1 MNFSPQSVKT
11 FRFTKYE
18 FDTLTGLLKLHYAFD
33 NEWFFTEEMV
43 FLGIE
48 RPLPPIKKQALD
60 RVFHHLHLV
69 AGISYYKAALPQ
81 KISIETKPIN
91 EKTANFLNDLYF
103 HGLGE
108 FAYQNNLD
116 LRGRIKFPFINQD
129 VNSSQT
135 HHQLSRQTIV
145 PIGGGKDSI
154 VTIEALRYANES
166 FRLFSVGNPRI
177 IQNVATISGIPHISI
192 QRRLSPQLIDLN
204 KKGAFNGHVP
214 ISAIIA
220 YILAASAIL
229 YGFDTV
235 VMSNERSANVGNLFK
250 DDIEINH
257 QYSKSLQFEK
267 DVAEQF
273 ADLLPGFRYFSL
285 LRPLSELEITRLFS
299 HFKNYHHIF
308 SSCNR
313 NFTHAISNN
322 VHGNWCLNCPKCRFV
337 FLALAPFVEKQHL
350 LQIFGKNLLNDKN
363 QQDGFD
369 GLIGYHAHKPFEC
382 VGETEESLVA
392 FYLLTLKKEWQKDIL
407 VQRFQQ
413 VILPRIRH
421 PKHLIK
427 PIFENSQHHEI
438 PHEFE
443 HALAQFRK
451 HYKGVS

>member
-18 FDTLTGLLKLHYAFD
+18 FDILTGVLKLHYAFD
-33 NEWFFTEEMV
+33 NDWVFTEQLV

-48 RPLPPIKKQALD
+48 RPITPEKKQALD
-60 RVFHHLHLV
+60 RAFHHLHLV
-69 AGISYYKAALPQ
+69 AGISYYKAALPE

-91 EKTANFLNDLYF
+91 EKFASFLNDLYL

-116 LRGRIKFPFINQD
+116 LRGRIRFPYVDQQD
-129 VNSSQT
+129 ISLKTYALPHKTV
-135 HHQLSRQTIV
+135 V

-177 IQNVATISGIPHISI
+177 IHNVATASGIPHISVKRQI
-192 QRRLSPQLIDLN
+192 SPQLLDLN
-204 KKGAFNGHVP
+204 RNGAFNGHVP

-220 YILAASAIL
+220 YILAVSAIL

-235 VMSNERSANVGNLFK
+235 VMSNERSANVGNLIK
-250 DDIEINH
+250 DGFEVNH
-257 QYSKSLQFEK
+257 QYSKSLKFEQ
-267 DVAEQF
+267 DVNKQF

-299 HFKNYHHIF
+299 HFKQYHSIF

-313 NFTHAISNN
+313 NYTHAMPTTLQS
-322 VHGNWCLNCPKCRFV
+322 NWCLNCPKCRFV
-337 FLALAPFVEKQHL
+337 FLALAPFLDKKHL
-350 LQIFGKNLLNDKN
+350 LQIFGKNLLNDIN
-363 QQDGFD
+363 QQLGFD
-369 GLIGYHAHKPFEC
+369 ELIGYQTHKPFEC

-392 FYLLTLKKEWQKDIL
+392 FYLLTLKKEWEKDVL

-413 VILPRIRH
+413 DILPKIHH
-421 PKHLIK
+421 PKYLMK
-427 PIFENSQHHEI
+427 TIFEDSQHHEI
-438 PHEFE
+438 PQEFE
-443 HALAQFRK
+443 HALMQFRQ
-451 HYKGVS
+451 HYNRT

>member
-11 FRFTKYE
+11 FHFTKYE
-18 FDTLTGLLKLHYAFD
+18 FNTLTGLLKLHYAFD

-43 FLGIE
+43 FLGID
-48 RPLPPIKKQALD
+48 RPLPPVKRQALD

-81 KISIETKPIN
+81 KIYIDTKPIS
-91 EKTANFLNDLYF
+91 EKTAHFLNKLYLN
-103 HGLGE
+103 GLGE

-116 LRGRIKFPFINQD
+116 LRGRIQFPFVNQTTH
-129 VNSSQT
+129 SQIYYP
-135 HHQLSRQTIV
+135 LPRQTIV

-154 VTIEALRYANES
+154 VTVEILKHAQES

-177 IQNVATISGIPHISI
+177 IQNVAAISGFPHISV
-192 QRRLSPQLIDLN
+192 QRRLSPQLLELN
-204 KKGAFNGHVP
+204 KQGAFNGHVP

-235 VMSNERSANVGNLFK
+235 IMSNERSANVGNLVHDGF
-250 DDIEINH
+250 EVNH

-267 DVAEQF
+267 DVSEEF
-273 ADLLPGFRYFSL
+273 ADLLPNFRYFSL

-299 HFKNYHHIF
+299 HFPKYHSIF

-313 NFTHAISNN
+313 NYAHTSPNTLQS
-322 VHGNWCLNCPKCRFV
+322 NWCLNCPKCRFV
-337 FLALAPFVEKQHL
+337 FLALAPFLEKPHL
-350 LQIFGKNLLNDKN
+350 LTIFGKNLLDDVA

-369 GLIGYHAHKPFEC
+369 GLIGYQAHKPFEC

-392 FYLLTLKKEWQKDIL
+392 FYLLSQHKEWKNDALIR
-407 VQRFQQ
+407 RFQRE
-413 VILPRIRH
+413 ILPHIKH
-421 PKHLIK
+421 PTHFVKT
-427 PIFENSQHHEI
+427 IFEHSPQHQL
-438 PHEFE
+438 PQEFE
-443 HALAQFRK
+443 QMLMTFRQ
-451 HYKGVS
+451 HYGRI